1 MSEKKRI
8 HINLIGTSGRSGKLG
23 GGKTRK
29 GGRKGA
35 VAVKPGMGRPGGRP

>member
-23 GGKTRK
+23 GGKTRNWQMFFL
-29 GGRKGA
+29 A
-35 VAVKPGMGRPGGRP
+35 VLVTLGMDK

>member
-35 VAVKPGMGRPGGRP
+35 PAPVRPGGKGGSP